1 MSQSWFYKWR
11 DRPPTRRDDRRARLA
26 TAVQKV
32 FDDSGGTYGS
42 PRIGIGLREQGW
54 QVSDNTIAHLMA
66 ASGLTARVRRRRAPT
81 TTPGWSSPR

>member
-11 DRPPTRRDDRRARLA
+11 DRPPTRRDDRRVRLA

-42 PRIGIGLREQGW
+42 PRIGMELREQGW
-54 QVSDNTIAHLMA
+54 QISDNTIAQLMA
-66 ASGLTARVRRRRAPT
+66 ASGLTARDAPMDVK
-81 TTPGWSSPR
+81 GC